1 MTMEQAN
8 EVFKKLGKTGVA
20 VILLDDEK
28 VIIQRDNMMAIS
40 KLDGKAK
47 EITSG
52 FGFSQLKYRCF
63 KIPRSMYV

>member
-52 FGFSQLKYRCF
+52 FGFSQLEYRCF